1 MDENLNFA
9 TYLFLSSKKFIISVN
24 NDIHEKIYEKELILD
39 KKIEDLDLNLL
50 DLFLSENVFK
60 IEKILNS
67 FIKNIYVIIDCNYF
81 FSIKMSIKKNN
92 YGDLITTKNL
102 NYILKEAR
110 DQCSDT
116 LKDMRIIH
124 VLIDNYVIDNQEYDN
139 FPQNLNCNHFSLDID
154 FICLPLNYLKNLEN
168 IINKYQISLNR
179 LINKRYMEDHFLDEK
194 MQLTEMAKKIIDG
207 HNLNEVVLTSKK
219 LKNDTFF
226 EKFFHFFR

>member
-1 MDENLNFA
+1 MDENSNFE
-9 TYLFLSSKKFIISVN
+9 TYLFLSPKKFIISVN
-24 NDIHEKIYEKELILD
+24 NDVNEKIYEKELIINE
-39 KKIEDLDLNLL
+39 KTKDLDLHLL

-60 IEKILNS
+60 IEKILNN
-67 FIKNIYVIIDCNYF
+67 FIKNIYLIVDCNYF
-81 FSIKMSIKKNN
+81 FSIKLSIKKNN
-92 YGDLITTKNL
+92 YGELITTKNL

-124 VLIDNYVIDNQEYDN
+124 VLIDNYVIDNQKYNN
-139 FPQNLNCNHFSLDID
+139 FPQNLNCNHFSLDIN
-154 FICLPLNYLKNLEN
+154 FICLPFNYLRNLEN

-179 LINKRYMEDHFLDEK
+179 LINKRYMEDHFFDEK
-194 MQLTEMAKKIIDG
+194 MHLTEMARKIIDG

-219 LKNDTFF
+219 LKNVTFF